1 MKVVIAGGGSVGTS
15 IALDLTDRH
24 HDVTLMEQNSDRA
37 ERLKTMMPG
46 VPVRA
51 RLGKNRVAL
60 RGGGRDREILEF
72 ASQRNGPET

>member
-46 VPVRA
+46 VRRLRRRRVR
-51 RLGKNRVAL
+51 V
-60 RGGGRDREILEF
+60 LE
-72 ASQRNGPET
+72 SRCS